1 MSVLT
6 ILTDTDCYCYHAH
19 IALHYATH
27 RPVQHTPYVAAPE
40 TVDSDDDESVTEN
53 GVTGENWYKVVEVGA
68 GRRVTSATAAN
79 GKILYTYSMEP
90 LTAFDVL
97 YATACGS
104 VLAVL

>member
-1 MSVLT
+1 
-6 ILTDTDCYCYHAH
+6 
-19 IALHYATH
+19 
-27 RPVQHTPYVAAPE
+27 VQHTPYVAAPE

-68 GRRVTSATAAN
+68 GRRATSATAAN
-79 GKILYTYSMEP
+79 GTLCTYSTEP

-97 YATACGS
+97 YVTVCGS